1 MVARRAGARY
11 LFLMNSP
18 VERLR
23 VATYNVHRCRGLDR
37 RVRPARIVKVL
48 RELNADIVALQEVW
62 GREGTSREADQVRFI
77 AEELGLNSSLGENR
91 RLRGAPYGN
100 VVLSRFPVNLAR
112 NYDITVRGCEKR
124 GCLRVDICLNDS
136 QILHVFNVHLGTA
149 LLERRSQGRKLIA
162 ADILTNDEL
171 QGPRVVLGDFNE
183 WTRGLVSRLLASHF
197 ESPDIRTHLRR
208 SRTYPGVLPFMHL
221 DHIYFDRHL
230 ILEKLILHRSR
241 TALIASD
248 HLPLVADFG
257 LPRPSDGENHS

>member
-1 MVARRAGARY
+1 MSFRA
-11 LFLMNSP
+11 
-18 VERLR
+18 ERLR

-48 RELNADIVALQEVW
+48 RELDADIIALQEVW
-62 GREGTSREADQVRFI
+62 SREGPSPDADQVRFI

-91 RLRGAPYGN
+91 RLRGAAYGN

-112 NYDITVRGCEKR
+112 NYDITVKGCERR

-136 QILHVFNVHLGTA
+136 EVLHIFNVHLGTA
-149 LLERRSQGRKLIA
+149 LLERRAQGRKLIA
-162 ADILTNDEL
+162 ADILANDEL

-183 WTRGLVSRLLASHF
+183 WTRGLVSRLMAAHF
-197 ESPDIRTHLRR
+197 ESPDIRRHLRR

-241 TALIASD
+241 TALMASD

-257 LPRPSDGENHS
+257 FPSTRPASGNNSGQD

>member
-1 MVARRAGARY
+1 MSFR
-11 LFLMNSP
+11 P
-18 VERLR
+18 ERLR

-48 RELNADIVALQEVW
+48 RELNADIIALQEVW
-62 GREGTSREADQVRFI
+62 SREGPSPEADQVRFI

-91 RLRGAPYGN
+91 RLRGAAYGN

-112 NYDITVRGCEKR
+112 NYDITVKGCERR

-136 QILHVFNVHLGTA
+136 EVLHIFNVHLGTA
-149 LLERRSQGRKLIA
+149 LLERRAQGRKLIA
-162 ADILTNDEL
+162 ADILANDEL

-183 WTRGLVSRLLASHF
+183 WTRGLVSHLMAAHF
-197 ESPDIRTHLRR
+197 ESPDIRRHLRR

-241 TALIASD
+241 TALMASD

-257 LPRPSDGENHS
+257 FPSTRPDSGNNSGQD

>member
-1 MVARRAGARY
+1 
-11 LFLMNSP
+11 MNVP
-18 VERLR
+18 AERLR

-37 RVRPARIVKVL
+37 RIRPARIVRVL
-48 RELNADIVALQEVW
+48 RELDADIIALQEVW
-62 GREGTSREADQVRFI
+62 SQEGPSPEADQVRFI

-91 RLRGAPYGN
+91 RLRGAAYGN

-112 NYDITVRGCEKR
+112 NYDITVKGCERR

-136 QILHVFNVHLGTA
+136 EVLHIFNVHLGTA
-149 LLERRSQGRKLIA
+149 LLERRAQGRKLIA
-162 ADILTNDEL
+162 ADILSNDEL

-183 WTRGLVSRLLASHF
+183 WTRGLVSRLMTAHF
-197 ESPDIRTHLRR
+197 ESPDIRRHLRR

-241 TALIASD
+241 TALMASD
-248 HLPLVADFG
+248 HLPLVADFDF
-257 LPRPSDGENHS
+257 PSTRPASENNSGQD

>member
-1 MVARRAGARY
+1 MTA
-11 LFLMNSP
+11 MNFP

-23 VATYNVHRCRGLDR
+23 IATYNVHRCRGLDR

-48 RELNADIVALQEVW
+48 RELNADIIALQEVW
-62 GREGTSREADQVRFI
+62 SREGPSPEADQVRFI
-77 AEELGLNSSLGENR
+77 AEELRLNSSLGENR
-91 RLRGAPYGN
+91 RLRGAAYGN

-112 NYDITVRGCEKR
+112 NYDITVRGCERR

-136 QILHVFNVHLGTA
+136 QVLHIFNVHLGTA
-149 LLERRSQGRKLIA
+149 LLERRAQGRKLIA
-162 ADILTNDEL
+162 TDILASDEL

-183 WTRGLVSRLLASHF
+183 WTRGLVSRLMAAHF
-197 ESPDIRTHLRR
+197 ESPDIRRHLQR

-230 ILEKLILHRSR
+230 ILEKLLLHRSR
-241 TALIASD
+241 TALMASD

-257 LPRPSDGENHS
+257 LPSTGPASGNNSEPA